1 MQLDADLLSVPAKIT
16 ALALALPAFAVATA
30 TAPWRSWLGRSD
42 RQHAYLGGLVVLLI
56 VWSLRAG
63 VTPGLTLQ
71 FLLVSALTLMHGWS
85 LAVIGIGVV
94 LGADGLQHGGFAAWP
109 ANLLCFGIVP
119 ATSTALLHRL
129 VEARLPHNYFVFFF
143 GTAFAGSVVAFV
155 LASLA
160 RLALLWFAG
169 SLPRAQLGDEYLLLL
184 PMMGLAEAFM
194 NGLIVA
200 VAVVYT
206 PDWVRSFDD
215 RLYLRH

>member
-1 MQLDADLLSVPAKIT
+1 MQLEADLLSLPTKLAALTVVLPAC
-16 ALALALPAFAVATA
+16 ALALR
-30 TAPWRSWLGRSD
+30 TAPWKSWLGRSD

-94 LGADGLQHGGFAAWP
+94 LGVDGLQHGGLAAWP

-119 ATSTALLHRL
+119 ATTTALIHRL
-129 VEARLPHNYFVFFF
+129 VEARLPRNYFVFFF
-143 GTAFAGSVVAFV
+143 ATAFAGSMVAFL

-160 RLALLWFAG
+160 RLALLWCAG

-194 NGLIVA
+194 NGQIIA
-200 VAVVYT
+200 IAVVYT
-206 PDWVRSFDD
+206 PQWVVSFDD
-215 RLYLRH
+215 RLYLRR

>member
-1 MQLDADLLSVPAKIT
+1 MQLEADLLSAPAKIA
-16 ALALALPAFAVATA
+16 ALVLALPACAVAAA
-30 TAPWRSWLGRSD
+30 TAPWKSWLGRGD
-42 RQHAYLGGLVVLLI
+42 RQHVYLGGLVVLLI
-56 VWSLRAG
+56 VWSMHAG

-94 LGADGLQHGGFAAWP
+94 LGAEGLQHGGLAAWP

-119 ATSTALLHRL
+119 ATSTALVHRL
-129 VEARLPHNYFVFFF
+129 VEARLPRNYFVFFF
-143 GTAFAGSVVAFV
+143 GTAFAGSIVAFL

-160 RLALLWFAG
+160 RLALLWLAG
-169 SLPRAQLGDEYLLLL
+169 TLPRAQLGEEYLVLL
-184 PMMGLAEAFM
+184 PMMGLAEASM

-215 RLYLRH
+215 RLYLRR

>member
-1 MQLDADLLSVPAKIT
+1 MQLEAELLSTPARIA
-16 ALALALPAFAVATA
+16 ALALALPAVLAAA
-30 TAPWRSWLGRSD
+30 ASAPWRGWLGRND
-42 RQHAYLGGLVVLLI
+42 RQHVYLGGLVVLLI

-94 LGADGLQHGGFAAWP
+94 LGVDGLQHGGLAAWP

-119 ATSTALLHRL
+119 ATATTLIHRL
-129 VEARLPHNYFVFFF
+129 VQAHLPRNYFVFFF
-143 GTAFAGSVVAFV
+143 GTAFAGSMVAFL
-155 LASLA
+155 LAALA
-160 RLALLWFAG
+160 RLALLWLSG
-169 SLPRAQLGDEYLLLL
+169 SLPRAQLGEEYLLLL

-194 NGLIVA
+194 NGLIIS

-215 RLYLRH
+215 RLYLRR

>member
-1 MQLDADLLSVPAKIT
+1 MQLEAALLSAPTKIA
-16 ALALALPAFAVATA
+16 ALALALPACWIALT
-30 TAPWRSWLGRSD
+30 TAPWKSWLGRSD
-42 RQHAYLGGLVVLLI
+42 RQHVYLGGLVVLLI

-94 LGADGLQHGGFAAWP
+94 LGADGLQHGGLAAWP

-119 ATSTALLHRL
+119 ATTTALIHRL

-143 GTAFAGSVVAFV
+143 ATAFAGSIVAFL

-160 RLALLWFAG
+160 RLALLWCAG

-194 NGLIVA
+194 NGLIISI
-200 VAVVYT
+200 AVVYT
-206 PDWVRSFDD
+206 PQWVRSFDD
-215 RLYLRH
+215 RLYLRR

>member
-1 MQLDADLLSVPAKIT
+1 MQLEADLLSVPAKIA
-16 ALALALPAFAVATA
+16 ALVLALPACAVAAA
-30 TAPWRSWLGRSD
+30 TAPWKSWLGRGD
-42 RQHAYLGGLVVLLI
+42 RQHVYLGGLVVLLI
-56 VWSLRAG
+56 VWSMHAG

-94 LGADGLQHGGFAAWP
+94 LGAEGLQHGGLAAWP

-119 ATSTALLHRL
+119 ATSTALVHRL
-129 VEARLPHNYFVFFF
+129 VEARLPRNYFVFFF
-143 GTAFAGSVVAFV
+143 GTAFAGSIVAFL

-160 RLALLWFAG
+160 RLALLWLAG
-169 SLPRAQLGDEYLLLL
+169 TLPRAQLGEEYLVLL
-184 PMMGLAEAFM
+184 PMMGLAEASM

-215 RLYLRH
+215 RLYLRR